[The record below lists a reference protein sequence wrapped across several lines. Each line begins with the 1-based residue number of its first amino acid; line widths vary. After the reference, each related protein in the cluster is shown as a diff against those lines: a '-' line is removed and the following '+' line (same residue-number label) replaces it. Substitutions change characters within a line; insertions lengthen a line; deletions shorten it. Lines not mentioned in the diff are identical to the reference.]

1 MAGKTGPTRGRRG
14 GKDRSGKGAES
25 GAARARG
32 KQARPRRAAS
42 GGTGPLQGERALL
55 QHRLRRQQN
64 PHLAG
69 VEIQGA
75 SADSSID
82 APMVKAPAAMM
93 TWLS

>member
-69 VEIQGA
+69 VEIQ
-75 SADSSID
+75 
-82 APMVKAPAAMM
+82 PA
-93 TWLS
+93 LHIGGVGLPQGGVRRQLN